1 MRRLICFV
9 GAVVA
14 ITIGFPKTWD
24 ELSAAHSRLSASE
37 ARIAP
42 AVHEQLDLSLVDVW
56 AAQIGPHDRW
66 WIVVPAD
73 RPEGLT
79 TRAEVYR
86 AYATYAFLPA
96 VPASS
101 LADATVVLR
110 PKALP

>member
-1 MRRLICFV
+1 VRRLICFV

-14 ITIGFPKTWD
+14 IVIAFPRTWD
-24 ELSAAHSRLSASE
+24 NLTAAHSQLDRASAQ
-37 ARIAP
+37 IAP
-42 AVHEQLDLSLVDVW
+42 AVHEQLDLPLIASW
-56 AAQIGPHDRW
+56 AAQVGPNDRW

-101 LADATVVLR
+101 LADATVVFR
-110 PKALP
+110 PEALP

>member
-1 MRRLICFV
+1 MRRFICFV

-14 ITIGFPKTWD
+14 IVIGFPKTWD
-24 ELSAAHSRLSASE
+24 NLTAAHTRLSPSE
-37 ARIAP
+37 AQIAP
-42 AVHEQLDLSLVDVW
+42 AVHEQLDLALIDAW
-56 AAQIGPHDRW
+56 AGQVGPHDRW
-66 WIVVPAD
+66 WLVVPAD

-79 TRAEVYR
+79 TRAAVYR

>member
-1 MRRLICFV
+1 MI
-9 GAVVA
+9 A
-14 ITIGFPKTWD
+14 FPKTWND
-24 ELSAAHSRLSASE
+24 LTAARTHLDHASAQ
-37 ARIAP
+37 IAP
-42 AVHEQLDLSLVDVW
+42 AVHEQLDLELISSW
-56 AAQIGPHDRW
+56 AARVGPHDRW
-66 WIVVPAD
+66 WIVVPND

-96 VPASS
+96 TPASS